1 MTDLGLTRLSQTK
14 PLFKILSPQASIDTL
29 ASGACLNVAE
39 GMRQGRERHR
49 CLKQDR

>member
-29 ASGACLNVAE
+29 AFGACLNVAE
-39 GMRQGRERHR
+39 GMSQDRERYR
-49 CLKQDR
+49 RLKHNR